1 MKEYDIVTLV
11 NLKQDYKNKNLY
23 LNANGIVL
31 KILPYDKLQ
40 VIFFNDNIIGDF
52 AVVTVNKIDVKE
64 QDFALPINFVN
75 KFKNFNKFEEK
86 NIYNKQEFQTL
97 EFKECDRVELIV
109 EDDKYTKYGLHKGE
123 IGYIA
128 IDYAVS
134 NSIEVDFPDL
144 DENSPFYGETFSINI
159 NDLKKI
165 D

>member
-75 KFKNFNKFEEK
+75 EFKNFNKFEEK
-86 NIYNKQEFQTL
+86 IIYNKQEFLTQ
-97 EFKECDRVELIV
+97 EFKECERVELIV

-144 DENSPFYGETFSINI
+144 DENSPFCGETFSINI